1 MFLNPAEDIEFF
13 LQRVKFSI
21 LIEIKN
27 VESGNSELISR
38 KSDKTVNVFNLIVN
52 IYELDS
58 SGRQSYYKYTPE
70 HSFIAMT
77 SGSTGEPKHI
87 QVPLQCMQPNI
98 DDLTKIFDVTT
109 NDVIYFSTPLTFDP
123 SMIEI
128 LLACMN
134 GASLLIAP
142 EKPDVLFPEKNENSV
157 TFWQTTPSRFFQH
170 SNANIKNRILSAN
183 STLKILALGG
193 EPLNGIKRI
202 KELKDVKNKTKI
214 FTLYGVTE
222 MSCWAC
228 VAELDFNKIDCD
240 QEVPL
245 GNCLSETEIILE
257 PTHKNKNT
265 NKIILGKQI
274 KSYHYYKVINIYT
287 QCQYMFLIEHFVLIT
302 ASKTRKCSI
311 LNKATSTEEPN
322 SLKCIDT
329 GDIGEVKNGTIYYR
343 GRKDDI
349 IKRFGHKVNLQTI
362 ESTIMLCPRVK
373 TCSPIWLPKPM
384 LLVVYFSS
392 ETLTSRELSD
402 FLKCKLDDKHWP
414 DKIIRVDNLP
424 MNSHGKISKQILSEM
439 FQKSQK
445 PQTLDSLRMI
455 LMKELRVTL
464 NRCFTYEDIKDKD
477 FFSIGG
483 TSFLAVS
490 FCNKLSL
497 ICPKYGK
504 VILPYLIS
512 QKNTIDEIIHIA
524 VKELGIGEKRT
535 RERLKRSRSNTES
548 FASTGQSIKKIAENV
563 KPRNFIEF
571 VVVWTYD
578 TGKCVDASPT
588 LFQNG
593 L

>member
-1 MFLNPAEDIEFF
+1 MFLNPAEDLDFF

-52 IYELDS
+52 IYDLDS

-98 DDLTKIFDVTT
+98 DDLTKIFDVTP

-265 NKIILGKQI
+265 NKIILGKHI
-274 KSYHYYKVINIYT
+274 KSYH
-287 QCQYMFLIEHFVLIT
+287 
-302 ASKTRKCSI
+302 
-311 LNKATSTEEPN
+311 
-322 SLKCIDT
+322 
-329 GDIGEVKNGTIYYR
+329 
-343 GRKDDI
+343 
-349 IKRFGHKVNLQTI
+349 
-362 ESTIMLCPRVK
+362 
-373 TCSPIWLPKPM
+373 
-384 LLVVYFSS
+384 
-392 ETLTSRELSD
+392 
-402 FLKCKLDDKHWP
+402 
-414 DKIIRVDNLP
+414 
-424 MNSHGKISKQILSEM
+424 
-439 FQKSQK
+439 
-445 PQTLDSLRMI
+445 
-455 LMKELRVTL
+455 
-464 NRCFTYEDIKDKD
+464 
-477 FFSIGG
+477 
-483 TSFLAVS
+483 
-490 FCNKLSL
+490 
-497 ICPKYGK
+497 
-504 VILPYLIS
+504 
-512 QKNTIDEIIHIA
+512 
-524 VKELGIGEKRT
+524 
-535 RERLKRSRSNTES
+535 
-548 FASTGQSIKKIAENV
+548 
-563 KPRNFIEF
+563 
-571 VVVWTYD
+571 
-578 TGKCVDASPT
+578 
-588 LFQNG
+588 
-593 L
+593 

>member
-1 MFLNPAEDIEFF
+1 MFLNPAEDLEFF

-21 LIEIKN
+21 IIEIKN

-52 IYELDS
+52 IYDLDS
-58 SGRQSYYKYTPE
+58 SGRQSNYKYTPE

-98 DDLTKIFDVTT
+98 DDLTKIFDITP

-228 VAELDFNKIDCD
+228 VAELDFNKIDYD

-274 KSYHYYKVINIYT
+274 KSYY
-287 QCQYMFLIEHFVLIT
+287 
-302 ASKTRKCSI
+302 
-311 LNKATSTEEPN
+311 
-322 SLKCIDT
+322 
-329 GDIGEVKNGTIYYR
+329 
-343 GRKDDI
+343 
-349 IKRFGHKVNLQTI
+349 
-362 ESTIMLCPRVK
+362 
-373 TCSPIWLPKPM
+373 
-384 LLVVYFSS
+384 
-392 ETLTSRELSD
+392 
-402 FLKCKLDDKHWP
+402 
-414 DKIIRVDNLP
+414 
-424 MNSHGKISKQILSEM
+424 
-439 FQKSQK
+439 
-445 PQTLDSLRMI
+445 
-455 LMKELRVTL
+455 
-464 NRCFTYEDIKDKD
+464 
-477 FFSIGG
+477 
-483 TSFLAVS
+483 
-490 FCNKLSL
+490 
-497 ICPKYGK
+497 
-504 VILPYLIS
+504 
-512 QKNTIDEIIHIA
+512 
-524 VKELGIGEKRT
+524 
-535 RERLKRSRSNTES
+535 
-548 FASTGQSIKKIAENV
+548 
-563 KPRNFIEF
+563 
-571 VVVWTYD
+571 
-578 TGKCVDASPT
+578 
-588 LFQNG
+588 
-593 L
+593 